1 MVTAINSMVKAAM
14 DVEMESND
22 SGGVATKHGFIFQ
35 DCVAAYYVTQML
47 RDKKIQRI
55 RCEVTDDVDVV
66 CDDFVEFVQVKTT
79 TKAHWA
85 RNDLLVLSTKVP
97 TKRRFQAARS
107 YISPCRANPHSLAA
121 LPDVREQARV
131 IDVLSD
137 MAGAVEAQ
145 SNYFDTQP
153 EVR

>member
-85 RNDLLVLSTKVP
+85 RNDLLVLSKGADKKKIP
-97 TKRRFQAARS
+97 GSSIIHKSMQS
-107 YISPCRANPHSLAA
+107 EPSLTGCTAGC
-121 LPDVREQARV
+121 
-131 IDVLSD
+131 
-137 MAGAVEAQ
+137 AGA
-145 SNYFDTQP
+145 STCY
-153 EVR
+153 